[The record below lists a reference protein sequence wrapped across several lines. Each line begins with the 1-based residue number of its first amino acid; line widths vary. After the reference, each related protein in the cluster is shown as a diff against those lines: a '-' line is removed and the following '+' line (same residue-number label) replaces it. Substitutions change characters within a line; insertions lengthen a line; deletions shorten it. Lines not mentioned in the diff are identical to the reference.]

1 MESFLNSEGKP
12 VVDRMIAAIQENKVY
27 LSDLDGQIGDGDHGM
42 NMNKGFTLCKERLDA
57 GTYTLGESLFELG
70 SVLFNE
76 IGGSMGPIYG
86 TVFMEMGDRLDGVN
100 MVTADV
106 FADMLDAALNG
117 LWEIVEAQVGDKT
130 LIDVLAPA
138 RDAFRTAVNDGKGF
152 AEALTDLKTAA
163 EQGMLS
169 TRDLVAKF
177 GRSSRLGERSRGV
190 LDAGSVS
197 CNLLLQA
204 MADGIAV
211 LLT

>member
-1 MESFLNSEGKP
+1 
-12 VVDRMIAAIQENKVY
+12 
-27 LSDLDGQIGDGDHGM
+27 
-42 NMNKGFTLCKERLDA
+42 
-57 GTYTLGESLFELG
+57 
-70 SVLFNE
+70 
-76 IGGSMGPIYG
+76 
-86 TVFMEMGDRLDGVN
+86 
-100 MVTADV
+100 MVTSGRLKWYCGRFCGYA
-106 FADMLDAALNG
+106 DAALTVVG
-117 LWEIVEAQVGDKT
+117 DVEAQVGT
-130 LIDVLAPA
+130 RPCSMPRPRGTHFLGV
-138 RDAFRTAVNDGKGF
+138 RGKGF

>member
-1 MESFLNSEGKP
+1 
-12 VVDRMIAAIQENKVY
+12 
-27 LSDLDGQIGDGDHGM
+27 
-42 NMNKGFTLCKERLDA
+42 
-57 GTYTLGESLFELG
+57 
-70 SVLFNE
+70 
-76 IGGSMGPIYG
+76 MGPIYG

-117 LWEIVEAQVGDKT
+117 VWEIVEAQVGDKT

-177 GRSSRLGERSRGV
+177 GRSRLGRSGQGGS
-190 LDAGSVS
+190 DAGSVS

-204 MADGIAV
+204 MADGNRHNCWRNPHNTNQLTGGTTMIPNKKFEGTFTFSAKSRNYGPPTASDGGFGSVCSPRNPSGATGSAGRGPECRGGSGVAV
-211 LLT
+211 